1 MSTKENRRAGDA
13 AAPDSEKPKLA
24 NPNRHVTETQAPPAD
39 DPRRQGRVV
48 VVFKGE
54 KSTTGALF
62 VAGETWGAVEW
73 SEKRGVWCIED
84 AEGRCLRHA
93 SSIHGKAAAKEEA
106 IALAER
112 MVRDGT
118 LPSPQDA
125 ADLHREAKQRE
136 REKRAKRPSEIRR
149 AQERE
154 ERKRL
159 SAAASDAYWTEYKA
173 TPFYEIFAEAFD
185 LADPDLWKSNSF
197 AMVRPRLLVEVRA
210 AAARLEHELY
220 DWRTKYRKPNP
231 KLERSLA
238 RTRKILALLDDE
250 AAP

>member
-1 MSTKENRRAGDA
+1 MARNKVNPGAGDA
-13 AAPDSEKPKLA
+13 GARQRISTEDSSAAHSEIA
-24 NPNRHVTETQAPPAD
+24 DTTQAPTAG

-54 KSTTGALF
+54 KSTTGTLI
-62 VAGETWGAVEW
+62 VAGEPWGAVEW
-73 SEKRGVWCIED
+73 SEKHGGWCIED
-84 AEGRCLRHA
+84 AEGQCLQHA
-93 SSIHGKAAAKEEA
+93 SSIHGKATAKEEA

-118 LPSPQDA
+118 LPTPREA
-125 ADLHREAKQRE
+125 ADLRREAKQRE

-154 ERKRL
+154 QRKRL
-159 SAAASDAYWTEYKA
+159 CAAASDAYWTEYKA

-197 AMVRPRLLVEVRA
+197 AMVRPRLLIEVRA
-210 AAARLEHELY
+210 AVA
-220 DWRTKYRKPNP
+220 
-231 KLERSLA
+231 SL
-238 RTRKILALLDDE
+238 DH
-250 AAP
+250 